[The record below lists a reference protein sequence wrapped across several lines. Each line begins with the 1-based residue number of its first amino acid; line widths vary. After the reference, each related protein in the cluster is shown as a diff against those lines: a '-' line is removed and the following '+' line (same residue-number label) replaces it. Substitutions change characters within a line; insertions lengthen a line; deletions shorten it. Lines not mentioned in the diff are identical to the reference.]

1 LKLKVTQVENEK
13 LDYAD
18 PDHLVKV
25 GALNVLALGY
35 KGVELWRKKRTPI
48 DINKDK
54 KNDEEA

>member
-1 LKLKVTQVENEK
+1 MENEK